1 MVGEIMLEQK
11 LIPLRN
17 TLRGTCIV
25 IGLMLSNTAFAFS
38 FQDLWFNQNQQAAR
52 LLDQQKNSE
61 AAAKFSDNHWKGVA
75 YYRDKKYDQALEMF
89 KQDKTANGWY
99 NQGNTLAQMQ
109 KYQEAID
116 AYTKALELQKNFPDA
131 EHNRELVKKLKQ
143 QQEQQNKQDQK
154 DQKKNSPENSEK
166 KENPADKAKQDQNK
180 SDPKPSPATPT
191 PTPGA
196 TPTPAAANNMNNNS
210 QNYQDQELR
219 AALSQ
224 IPDDP
229 GGLLRNKF
237 LRDYQNE
244 QQQQGGN

>member
-1 MVGEIMLEQK
+1 MLKSK
-11 LIPLRN
+11 LIPCRTL
-17 TLRGTCIV
+17 LRGTCV
-25 IGLMLSNTAFAFS
+25 VLGLMLSNTAFAFS
-38 FQDLWFNQNQQAAR
+38 FEDLWFNQNQQAAR

-75 YYRDKKYDQALEMF
+75 YYRDKKYDQALEIF

-116 AYTKALELQKNFPDA
+116 AYTKALEIQKNFPDA

-154 DQKKNSPENSEK
+154 DQKDQKKNSPENSDK
-166 KENPADKAKQDQNK
+166 KDNLADKAKQDQNQQQAQQNQ
-180 SDPKPSPATPT
+180 ATPT

-196 TPTPAAANNMNNNS
+196 TPTPAAANNVNNNP

-244 QQQQGGN
+244 QQQGGN